1 MTGGPGVTVTGLVG
15 VYDAAHPLR
24 GELAYWVGAR
34 LGRAHCALCD
44 VTHGALRPTRAWRE
58 YRASLPV
65 PFTTY
70 HRDDAPAAVRALG
83 PPPLVAAETATGH
96 RLLLGPDDLEQCGG
110 SVAALAAAVAAAL
123 APAGLRWPEGVGAT
137 P

>member
-1 MTGGPGVTVTGLVG
+1 MTGRPDVTLTGLVG
-15 VYDAAHPLR
+15 VYDADHTLR
-24 GELAYWVGAR
+24 GELSYWVGAR

-65 PFTTY
+65 PFTTR

-83 PPPLVAAETATGH
+83 PPPLVAAETATGP
-96 RLLLGPDDLEQCGG
+96 RLLLGPDELARCGG
-110 SVAALAAAVAAAL
+110 SVAALGRAIATAL
-123 APAGLRWPEGVGAT
+123 AAHGLRWPETAGVT